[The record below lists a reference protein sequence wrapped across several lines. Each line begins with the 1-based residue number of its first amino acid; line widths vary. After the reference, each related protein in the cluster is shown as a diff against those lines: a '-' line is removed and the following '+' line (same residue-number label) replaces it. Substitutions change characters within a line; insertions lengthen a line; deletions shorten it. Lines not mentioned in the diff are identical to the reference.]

1 MCSNNLEDDKFNEIT
16 FLDVLNIYQNLNLI
30 KEPKIPFPQSDN
42 FEIFVTI
49 CEKIYE
55 CEKLSR
61 DEIMKIFDILPRQYS
76 FYISAGN
83 YLGLFKKEK
92 VTNIYLSNKGRGI
105 FSLNDKQKKLALVK
119 LILQHKPFYDVF
131 TVYLDYFVVPDT
143 NDIFLILKKSE
154 LYNINSDVTLK
165 RRSTTVKNWINWIVN
180 LY

>member
-1 MCSNNLEDDKFNEIT
+1 MCSNNLDDDKFNEIT

-61 DEIMKIFDILPRQYS
+61 DEIMKIFDIRPRQYS

-105 FSLNDKQKKLALVK
+105 FSLKFRFRCAPMRWTFSKSCCSA
-119 LILQHKPFYDVF
+119 I
-131 TVYLDYFVVPDT
+131 VP
-143 NDIFLILKKSE
+143 
-154 LYNINSDVTLK
+154 V
-165 RRSTTVKNWINWIVN
+165 
-180 LY
+180 